1 MATQKLGVELASKLR
16 WDGLGILFVAKA
28 ALEDANFH
36 EEASAIDRLIS
47 SNIIR

>member
-1 MATQKLGVELASKLR
+1 MDTRKLGVELALKLR

-36 EEASAIDRLIS
+36 EEASAIDQLI
-47 SNIIR
+47 SNIIIR